1 MPVFAYTACDLQ
13 QRTIEGELSAP
24 SRQSASRLLT
34 ARGMQPVRIREAKS
48 GGRQGNGQTTAQPT
62 RVNGG
67 HAPDHYSARERL
79 PFLKAL
85 TALVSSGYPVGEA
98 LRLMP
103 RRLKDDK
110 LRSLSLALWE
120 RLSAGATFSRALED
134 FPRTFDAQSINL
146 IRAGEATGNVK
157 EVLRRLIQHYTALQQ
172 LHRRVIA
179 ALCYP
184 VFICVVA
191 TGVLLFFAIF
201 LMPRLQGL
209 LHSLGG
215 TLPLATRIL
224 LSASHG
230 LLVYGPVAAV
240 VFTLGVIGLWQWS
253 KTVRG
258 REALDALIL
267 RLPLIGPLT
276 VDICVQNF
284 CQTLTVLLENG
295 ITTVEALRIA
305 ERTVS
310 NRVLSRGFRQAAD
323 AIVEG
328 QSVTRALAQVPRLP
342 DAVLDRF
349 SLGENTGNLAPH
361 LRDLSTEMEEEL
373 THRLKAL
380 TDVMSTVVLLLAFSF
395 VGFVAYATVSAVFQ
409 VSASFKF

>member
-1 MPVFAYTACDLQ
+1 MPLFAYTASDP
-13 QRTIEGELSAP
+13 QRRTVEGELSAP
-24 SRQSASRLLT
+24 SRQAAARQLT
-34 ARGMQPVRIREAKS
+34 AHGMQPVRLRETQPRGAERNPAPFTLGQ
-48 GGRQGNGQTTAQPT
+48 GGQR
-62 RVNGG
+62 
-67 HAPDHYSARERL
+67 PDHYSTRERL

-98 LRLMP
+98 LRLLP
-103 RRLKDDK
+103 RRLKDTK
-110 LRSLSLALWE
+110 VRALSLALWE

-134 FPRTFDAQSINL
+134 FPGTFDAQSINL

-172 LHRRVIA
+172 LRRRVIA

-191 TGVLLFFAIF
+191 SGVLLFFAVF

-224 LSASHG
+224 LAVSHG
-230 LLVYGPVAAV
+230 LVVYGPFIALAGAAIL
-240 VFTLGVIGLWQWS
+240 TGLWQWR
-253 KTVRG
+253 KTEPG
-258 REALDALIL
+258 REMIDALVL

-276 VDICVQNF
+276 VDTSVQNF
-284 CQTLTVLLENG
+284 CQTLAVLLENG
-295 ITTVEALRIA
+295 IPTVEALRIA

-349 SLGENTGNLAPH
+349 SLGENTGQLAPH

-380 TDVMSTVVLLLAFSF
+380 TDVMSTVVLLLAFAF